1 MSESLRLPPAAQRLL
16 KKAQAMAT
24 AQEVL
29 SPCVSV
35 CRMSS
40 ASQLCEGCW
49 RTLDEIAA
57 WSSCAV
63 EDKRRIWTLLAQRI
77 RQSPSP

>member
-1 MSESLRLPPAAQRLL
+1 MSETLHLPPAAHRLL

-24 AQEVL
+24 AQEVM

-35 CRMSS
+35 CRMSN

-57 WSSCAV
+57 WSSSAV
-63 EDKRRIWTLLAQRI
+63 EDKRRIWALLAQRI
-77 RQSPSP
+77 RQSSSP